1 MIVFLQSLTYCYLTV
16 CIVVLYTN
24 DEYSTSI
31 LIKCFEYFVQ
41 LTVGSQMSYT
51 SKSAIEYNDIEYLV
65 PFIKYYIHV

>member
-1 MIVFLQSLTYCYLTV
+1 MIVFLQSLTV

-31 LIKCFEYFVQ
+31 LIKDFEYFVQ
-41 LTVGSQMSYT
+41 FTVGSQMRDT
-51 SKSAIEYNDIEYLV
+51 SKSAIEYNDVEYLV